1 MRDKIKWQQERK
13 QEKQLEKQLGRQLEK
28 QQEGLSERKED
39 SFSNL
44 LLNF

>member
-1 MRDKIKWQQERK
+1 MKDKIKWQQERK
-13 QEKQLEKQLGRQLEK
+13 QEKKLEKQLEK

-39 SFSNL
+39 SFSDI